1 MPKKKHIFIIFILL
15 ILFIR
20 LTFETDYTK
29 YINSN
34 WKIKIPKKAK
44 IQEIYSKTDEV
55 NVLGDGVRYHIFSY
69 KEEKYIKNLFE
80 WTDKEKEI
88 RHYSS
93 YNEAITSWLEEI
105 NVPKE
110 KYPNY
115 TESLYWHDAQE
126 DDSQIIIVWSKQE
139 NKLYIIESFL

>member
-115 TESLYWHDAQE
+115 TESLYWNDAQE
-126 DDSQIIIVWSKQE
+126 DNSQIIIVWSKQE